1 MKQSCFC
8 LARVCSSVMKDKM
21 VSLSHSVDDVSVI
34 LFWCIFCFTTTAFL
48 LFAYNILYLSH
59 SAFFLVH
66 FVFKTSTLLLF
77 SRNTVSIS
85 LGFILTK
92 HEFVLL

>member
-1 MKQSCFC
+1 MQQFCFC
-8 LARVCSSVMKDKM
+8 LARLCSSVMKDKM
-21 VSLSHSVDDVSVI
+21 FSLSHSVDDVYVI

-66 FVFKTSTLLLF
+66 FVFKTSTLLRF
-77 SRNTVSIS
+77 SCNTVSIS
-85 LGFILTK
+85 LCFILTSY
-92 HEFVLL
+92 EFVLL